1 MFEGPKEMSPPTVK
15 RPAGLLNQ
23 IICPHCWEAFSP
35 ERSLWISEHAD
46 LLGDNRLG
54 RDQQQRFLPSR
65 FTIEGWALDAKG
77 MACQQLAC
85 PNCHLGVPRALYEME
100 SLFLSIFG
108 APASGKSYFLAAMT
122 WELRRVLPLQF
133 LLGFS
138 DADPVM
144 NRSLTEYEE
153 AVFANVEGNNLVPLA
168 NLIRKTEVQGDQYDT
183 VSYGTQ
189 TVSYPRPFL
198 FSLQPQGSHPSVGK
212 SVQYGRALCLYD
224 NAGESF
230 QPGAD
235 TVSSPVTRHM
245 ARSRALFFV
254 FDPLQ
259 DARFRSRCTHPAV
272 KAVTVKAA
280 RQEPI
285 LQEAAARIRKYT
297 GLKQSEKH
305 NVPLIVVLTK
315 CDIWNDQLGEDLP
328 EDPYLTSSGRR
339 ARVGDGAVMHAVQT
353 AVVERRSELCRRL
366 LLQVCP
372 EIVTAAEGFAREVV
386 YIPVSAIGPTT
397 HLSKDGSQLIIR
409 PAEASPH
416 WVTVPIT
423 YALAKYA
430 KGLIPRTTDKQ
441 RQDSSI

>member
-1 MFEGPKEMSPPTVK
+1 MAFPSVK
-15 RPAGLLNQ
+15 RPAGLLNRVS
-23 IICPHCWEAFSP
+23 CPHCWDVFPP

-46 LLGDNRLG
+46 LLGDYRLG
-54 RDQQQRFLPSR
+54 REQQQRFLPSR
-65 FTIEGWALDAKG
+65 FTIEGWAVDARG
-77 MACQQLAC
+77 IACHQLAC

-100 SLFLSIFG
+100 PLFLSIFG

-122 WELRRVLPLQF
+122 WELRKVLPLQF
-133 LLGFS
+133 LLTFS

-153 AVFANVEGNNLVPLA
+153 SVFANSDGDSIVPLA
-168 NLIRKTEVQGDQYDT
+168 NLIRKTETQGDMYDT
-183 VSYGTQ
+183 VSFGTQ

-198 FSLQPQGSHPSVGK
+198 FRLQPQEGHPNSEK
-212 SVQYGRALCLYD
+212 SAKYGRVLCLYD

-235 TVSSPVTRHM
+235 TVASPVTRHM
-245 ARSRALFFV
+245 AHSRALFFV

-259 DARFRSRCTHPAV
+259 EARFRSRCSHPAV
-272 KAVTVKAA
+272 KAMTVKAA

-285 LQEAAARIRKYT
+285 LQEAAARIRKYS
-297 GLKQSEKH
+297 GLKQTEKH

-315 CDIWNDQLGEDLP
+315 CDIWNDLLGEDLP
-328 EDPYLTSSGRR
+328 SDPYISLAGTRSF
-339 ARVGDGAVMHAVQT
+339 VNDGAVMHAVQ
-353 AVVERRSELCRRL
+353 AAIVERRSDLCRRL
-366 LLQVCP
+366 LLQSCP

-386 YIPVSAIGPTT
+386 YVPVSAVGTTT
-397 HLSKDGSQLIIR
+397 HLTGNGSQISIR
-409 PAEASPH
+409 PSEASPH

-430 KGLIPRTTDKQ
+430 KGLLPRTSGKD
-441 RQDSSI
+441 R

>member
-1 MFEGPKEMSPPTVK
+1 MPSPSVE
-15 RPAGLLNQ
+15 RPAGLLKR
-23 IICPHCWEAFSP
+23 ITCPHCWGTFLP
-35 ERSLWISEHAD
+35 EQSLWISEHAD
-46 LLGDNRLG
+46 LLGDHRLG
-54 RDQQQRFLPSR
+54 RGHQQRFLPSR
-65 FTIEGWALDAKG
+65 FTVEGWSLDAKG

-100 SLFLSIFG
+100 PLFLSIFG

-122 WELRRVLPLQF
+122 WELRKTLPLQF

-153 AVFANVEGNNLVPLA
+153 AVFSNVNGSNLIPLA
-168 NLIRKTEVQGDQYDT
+168 NLIRKTETQGDLYDT

-198 FSLQPQGSHPSVGK
+198 FSLQPQGEHPSAGK
-212 SVQYGRALCLYD
+212 LTRYARSLCLYD

-245 ARSRALFFV
+245 AHSRALFFV

-259 DARFRSRCTHPAV
+259 DARFRNRCTHPGV
-272 KAVTVKAA
+272 KAVAVKAA

-297 GLKQSEKH
+297 GLKQTEKH
-305 NVPLIVVLTK
+305 NVPLIVILTK
-315 CDIWNDQLGEDLP
+315 CDIWNDQLGENLP
-328 EDPYLTSSGRR
+328 DDPYLTLSGKR
-339 ARVGDGAVMHAVQT
+339 ARIGDGSVMHAVQT
-353 AVVERRSELCRRL
+353 AIVERRSELCRRL

-372 EIVTAAEGFAREVV
+372 EIVTAAEGFAKYVT
-386 YIPVSAIGPTT
+386 YIPVSAVGPTT
-397 HLSKDGSQLIIR
+397 HLSADGAQLTIR
-409 PAEASPH
+409 PMEASPH

-423 YALAKYA
+423 YALAKYV
-430 KGLIPRTTDKQ
+430 KGLIPRTVEQ
-441 RQDSSI
+441 RNS